1 LVNDPYAL
9 NFQTMVYD
17 NTVIDARHQ
26 AKALPTHTGTPIVF
40 AGSTTGP
47 KYTAKKCSPYQVTWS
62 VRPNCAKLNIAS
74 LHDWA
79 ANGNIF
85 NESHSHGVRA
95 LVTEPELLAPIN

>member
-9 NFQTMVYD
+9 NFQTMVYE

-40 AGSTTGP
+40 AGSTTIP

-74 LHDWA
+74 LHD
-79 ANGNIF
+79 
-85 NESHSHGVRA
+85 
-95 LVTEPELLAPIN
+95 

>member
-1 LVNDPYAL
+1 
-9 NFQTMVYD
+9 MH
-17 NTVIDARHQ
+17 HQ

-47 KYTAKKCSPYQVTWS
+47 KYTEKKCSPYQVTWS

-74 LHDWA
+74 LDDWA

-85 NESHSHGVRA
+85 NEGHSHGVRA
-95 LVTEPELLAPIN
+95 PVTEPELLAPIN